1 MDILH
6 KTTGEL
12 LHRIDK
18 DSYQGAILAYN
29 KLQCAN
35 LRGFNLAN
43 ANLWEADL
51 READL
56 RDANLCKAAL
66 YKTNLE
72 DADLSGAYLAGAD
85 LRRANLE
92 GANLAG
98 ANLAGADLRGA
109 NLQLADLNQAN
120 LTGSNLQGADLQN
133 TILPTEVISL
143 DGLRWPV
150 TILLGYM
157 RIGCQHYHVRDWEQ
171 FTDAEIAL
179 MDSCAL
185 EFWQAN
191 KQKLIAIAN
200 FTEVWVTGV
209 TND

>member
-6 KTTGEL
+6 KTTGKL

-18 DSYQGAILAYN
+18 DSYEGAILAYN
-29 KLQCAN
+29 KLQCAD

-43 ANLWEADL
+43 ANMWEADL

-66 YKTNLE
+66 YNTNLK

-98 ANLAGADLRGA
+98 ANLVGADLRGA
-109 NLQLADLNQAN
+109 NLRLADLKQAN
-120 LTGSNLQGADLQN
+120 LTGSNLQGSALRN

-143 DGLRWPV
+143 NGLHWPV

-157 RIGCQHYHVRDWEQ
+157 RIGCQHYHVRDWER
-171 FTDAEIAL
+171 FTDAEIEL
-179 MDSCAL
+179 MGDCAL

-191 KQKLIAIAN
+191 KQKLITLAK
-200 FTEVWVTGV
+200 FTQE
-209 TND
+209 